1 MTTHE
6 PTFEHHTVSETAV
19 VLVVHGE
26 LDIGSADALRAAL
39 DSAEAEHTTV
49 VRVDAGEVRFLDST
63 ALGVILACAQ
73 RLEARGGRLELLNV
87 TPAVRRILEL
97 TLISRTVHLIP

>member
-1 MTTHE
+1 M
-6 PTFEHHTVSETAV
+6 

-73 RLEARGGRLELLNV
+73 RLEARGGRMELLNV
-87 TPAVRRILEL
+87 TPAVRRILDL